1 MNDATTPQS
10 GREQVLR
17 LLTKYVPQLTVTAF
31 SVIEDWELAEEAVQD
46 AAVFICDRWADYT
59 PGTNF
64 LAWARTIVRH
74 RAHKVIRKKV
84 KHRAAPLEVFQEPV
98 ADEPAEARFDTEW
111 TAALHQCLDQ
121 LPEKYREMTDLR
133 YREQKS
139 CEEVAG
145 MIQKS
150 VDAVYMSLSR
160 IRNRL
165 RDCISRR
172 LAGEIQ

>member
-1 MNDATTPQS
+1 MNDATTQQS
-10 GREQVLR
+10 GRDQVLR
-17 LLTKYVPQLTVTAF
+17 LLTKHVPQLTVTAF
-31 SVIEDWELAEEAVQD
+31 TVIEDWELAEEAVQD
-46 AAVFICDRWADYT
+46 AAVFICDRWADFT

-64 LAWARTIVRH
+64 LAWARTIVRN

-84 KHRAAPLEVFQEPV
+84 KHRSTPLEVFQEPE
-98 ADEPAEARFDTEW
+98 ANGPDEERFDAEW
-111 TAALHQCLDQ
+111 KTALHQCLDQ
-121 LPEKYREMTDLR
+121 LPGKYREITDLR

-145 MIQKS
+145 VIEKS

-172 LAGEIQ
+172 LAGEVQ